1 MFMLIIS
8 SVYYFC
14 ALSLRAGIL
23 VKPHIAVKRTC
34 GYISMSSLPSAR
46 LLPGSLTLKA
56 LLSSDKDRLHG
67 VVITQNDKIGVLP
80 GLQ

>member
-1 MFMLIIS
+1 M
-8 SVYYFC
+8 
-14 ALSLRAGIL
+14 
-23 VKPHIAVKRTC
+23 AVKRTC